1 VRASDDTCSY
11 NAPEKTQRASPN
23 NPNFLV
29 PEHSKHPNY
38 KQAIAESADAI
49 EWLQG
54 AASKAKRKYA
64 ETVSQ
69 KTALPAKT
77 PPAPVVEAEERRAK
91 IRKITEA
98 AAQKSKGDLAE
109 KNAKA
114 EVKKL
119 ELVKQAAVEDLRG
132 EL

>member
-1 VRASDDTCSY
+1 
-11 NAPEKTQRASPN
+11 
-23 NPNFLV
+23 
-29 PEHSKHPNY
+29 
-38 KQAIAESADAI
+38 
-49 EWLQG
+49 
-54 AASKAKRKYA
+54 
-64 ETVSQ
+64 
-69 KTALPAKT
+69 
-77 PPAPVVEAEERRAK
+77 VVEAEERRAK